1 MHDPVGLHV
10 RYATAALT
18 VPSLQYHIATGAIQ
32 KLPCAPALYIII
44 PANICTCCRTDGL
57 ALGLLLQAYA
67 HRHSNRYV
75 KYRELF
81 AADGIE
87 EQGSS
92 IMYKANVR
100 RILTEG
106 EGDHLKA
113 VGVQLLDGRTFK
125 GQVHPC

>member
-1 MHDPVGLHV
+1 M
-10 RYATAALT
+10 
-18 VPSLQYHIATGAIQ
+18 
-32 KLPCAPALYIII
+32 
-44 PANICTCCRTDGL
+44 
-57 ALGLLLQAYA
+57 QAYA
-67 HRHSNRYV
+67 HRHCKRHV

-106 EGDHLKA
+106 EGDQLKA

-125 GQVHPC
+125 GQVQFC